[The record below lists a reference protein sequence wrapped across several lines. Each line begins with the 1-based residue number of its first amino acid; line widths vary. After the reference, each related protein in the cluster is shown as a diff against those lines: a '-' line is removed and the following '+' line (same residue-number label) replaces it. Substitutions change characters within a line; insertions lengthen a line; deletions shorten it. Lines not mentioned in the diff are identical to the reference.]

1 MRDSYDCLIV
11 CGSPAF
17 EPHSF
22 NVPKASFN
30 HVIACDKGAEYCLLL
45 GLSPDVVIGDL
56 DSLSPNCLEKIKAC
70 HIPTKSYPVRKDE
83 TDYHLALTYAEKN
96 AWKTVLVIGA
106 SGGRLSHELGF
117 LGASA
122 LHPELAIDFWFRG
135 GYGYVLSAMFREK
148 IVLSKQDAYLSIFSL
163 SEKTTLSTS
172 GLLWDLQEE
181 YLPVLSDRGV
191 SNEWARDTATI
202 SLTAGTALVI
212 VENK

>member
-1 MRDSYDCLIV
+1 MIV

-22 NVPKASFN
+22 NLSKASFD
-30 HVIACDKGAEYCLLL
+30 HVIACDKGAEYCFLL
-45 GLSPDVVIGDL
+45 GLNPDVVIGDL
-56 DSLSPNCLEKIKAC
+56 DSLSPNCLEKIEAC
-70 HIPTKSYPVRKDE
+70 HIPTKTYPVHKDE

-135 GYGYVLSAMFREK
+135 GYGYVLSATFRDE
-148 IVLSKQDAYLSIFSL
+148 IELSQQDAYLSIFSL

-172 GLLWDLQEE
+172 GLAWNLQEE
-181 YLPVLSDRGV
+181 CLPVLSDRGV

-202 SLTAGTALVI
+202 SLTAGTALVLL
-212 VENK
+212 EEK